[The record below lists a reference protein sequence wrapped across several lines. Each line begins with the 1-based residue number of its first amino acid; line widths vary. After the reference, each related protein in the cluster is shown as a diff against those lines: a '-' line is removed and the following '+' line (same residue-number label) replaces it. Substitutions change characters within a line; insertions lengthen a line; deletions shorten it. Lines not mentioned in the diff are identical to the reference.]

1 MKIAIIDSGVNGKR
15 EELKQCKIS
24 HVKTKLYCNSE
35 EDNIGHG
42 TAIAYILYKI
52 IPQLE
57 IISFKLFE
65 EGYIT
70 TEDEIINVLK
80 DIEGNYS
87 DIDLIHLSNGITY
100 IKEYKRLYDICNKL
114 CEKKQFI
121 ISAYDNEGSISY
133 PAAFDNT
140 IGVSWN
146 RLVRNTNQY
155 YYIKNSLV
163 EVLGYAGNQ
172 RLPWGKSGY
181 KYVSGSS
188 FAAPYITAKIAEYK
202 MENKDIEIDDVKD
215 RLSDDAIV
223 NLDFPKKVVMNE
235 QKKNWLHIQKIK
247 KAIIFPCNKETIAL
261 LANSDLLNFKIAGV
275 YDYEYSSNLQKST
288 RDFIFGESIVSL
300 KVKPFSDIKWEED
313 FDTIIVGHLKVI
325 NSIVRQ
331 NYNKII
337 LEKCAQYKKNSFFFD
352 EVNQKDYEVILD
364 KIRKNGNFLMTHL
377 IKQTNIT
384 KFPYGSCHK
393 LNSPALAIVGTSPSQ
408 GKYNLQLALR
418 RRFLNDGYEIGQ
430 IGTEPTAQ
438 LFGMDVAFSNGYENQ
453 YQMIPE
459 EEILYLNNSFFEIG
473 SKDILLM
480 GIQSNTIPLKFGN
493 IRFLTY
499 HQQNALIAFEPD
511 CCILCVNYNDDI
523 NYINRTIQVLKN
535 YYLTEVIAIVV
546 FPFQKK
552 YDWNISN
559 TKTERI
565 TVENERNIKKV
576 LSDKFCMKVYING
589 KKEDMDKLYEMCIE
603 FFQQS

>member
-1 MKIAIIDSGVNGKR
+1 M
-15 EELKQCKIS
+15 
-24 HVKTKLYCNSE
+24 
-35 EDNIGHG
+35 
-42 TAIAYILYKI
+42 
-52 IPQLE
+52 
-57 IISFKLFE
+57 
-65 EGYIT
+65 
-70 TEDEIINVLK
+70 
-80 DIEGNYS
+80 
-87 DIDLIHLSNGITY
+87 
-100 IKEYKRLYDICNKL
+100 
-114 CEKKQFI
+114 
-121 ISAYDNEGSISY
+121 
-133 PAAFDNT
+133 
-140 IGVSWN
+140 
-146 RLVRNTNQY
+146 
-155 YYIKNSLV
+155 
-163 EVLGYAGNQ
+163 
-172 RLPWGKSGY
+172 
-181 KYVSGSS
+181 
-188 FAAPYITAKIAEYK
+188 
-202 MENKDIEIDDVKD
+202 
-215 RLSDDAIV
+215 
-223 NLDFPKKVVMNE
+223 
-235 QKKNWLHIQKIK
+235 
-247 KAIIFPCNKETIAL
+247 
-261 LANSDLLNFKIAGV
+261 
-275 YDYEYSSNLQKST
+275 
-288 RDFIFGESIVSL
+288 
-300 KVKPFSDIKWEED
+300 
-313 FDTIIVGHLKVI
+313 
-325 NSIVRQ
+325 
-331 NYNKII
+331 
-337 LEKCAQYKKNSFFFD
+337 
-352 EVNQKDYEVILD
+352 
-364 KIRKNGNFLMTHL
+364 
-377 IKQTNIT
+377 
-384 KFPYGSCHK
+384 
-393 LNSPALAIVGTSPSQ
+393 
-408 GKYNLQLALR
+408 R